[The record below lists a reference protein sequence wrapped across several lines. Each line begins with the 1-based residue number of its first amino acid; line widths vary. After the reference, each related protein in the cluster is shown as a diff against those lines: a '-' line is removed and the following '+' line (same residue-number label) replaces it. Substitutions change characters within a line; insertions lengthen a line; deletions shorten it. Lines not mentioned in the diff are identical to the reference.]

1 MPAPAARRLPIA
13 IRSIPARGEIMSIE
27 ILSRFLLWCALLNYA
42 LLIVWFLAF
51 LVMRDFVYRMHNKF
65 FRISVEQFSATNYA
79 GIAFYKILILV
90 FNLLPYI
97 ALKIIG

>member
-1 MPAPAARRLPIA
+1 MK
-13 IRSIPARGEIMSIE
+13 IE
-27 ILSRFLLWCALLNYA
+27 ILSRFLLWCTLLNYA

-51 LVMRDFVYRMHNKF
+51 FFLRDFIYVLHQRF
-65 FRISVEQFSATNYA
+65 FRISVEQFNAINYA

-90 FNLLPYI
+90 FNLIPYI